1 MDPNDDYFPL
11 DLERDSGTID
21 LSTVTKWEPRGCEE
35 LIGQNLCSDAC
46 QPVRQPQRHFPY
58 GTVTYTHGPGID
70 RPLLIN
76 RQSYSPD
83 RRGNILVIPLTN
95 WRGDIDRAADSQG
108 GWLDCQG
115 STPTFGCIETEWPG
129 ERWWLNHRLRRMYDD
144 GPTSWMGDLVYN
156 KLDPSG
162 QMYMRNRYYDP
173 NTGRFTQ
180 EDPIGISGGLNLYGF
195 ADGDPA
201 NSSDPYGLCPPWT
214 DCLAQGIANWGAR
227 RGGVLGG
234 LALNTGAALNAVFE
248 ASGVN
253 DAAAAGDAIGRG
265 EFARGATMLALSIP
279 IGRPAKAAKGAAP
292 FRELPSS
299 ATFPIPVA
307 SQEINPASTFS
318 RGRRHMDIQAEH
330 PFLG

>member
-265 EFARGATMLALSIP
+265 EFARGATMLALSHP
-279 IGRPAKAAKGAAP
+279 DR
-292 FRELPSS
+292 
-299 ATFPIPVA
+299 
-307 SQEINPASTFS
+307 
-318 RGRRHMDIQAEH
+318 QARQS
-330 PFLG
+330 G